1 MNIFRPLVIPL
12 ALFAC
17 ASSTQASI
25 TINIGGGFLKNQG
38 STPVNY
44 GSGLLLLVAST
55 TDNTFNVPTNNSFV
69 SGDDIELFR
78 STINGDGNSNGTN
91 DPGEFLQPIT
101 LTLSGNFGQ
110 SDPLALY
117 WFPTLTTSSA
127 SPGQG
132 TNYGF
137 YRSPAANLTT
147 DADGSE
153 AYFTP
158 ADGTTG
164 YTLLFLTSDAGSAIN
179 TGSSGIP
186 FGQAAFSVSPVPEP
200 STYFLLG
207 PCLGSLTLGLV
218 YRRRRMASALAN

>member
-1 MNIFRPLVIPL
+1 MKISHPLMIFL

-17 ASSTQASI
+17 VSSARASI
-25 TINIGGGFLKNQG
+25 TINLGGGFLKNQG

-55 TDNTFNVPTNNSFV
+55 TDSTFNLPTSNAFV

-78 STINGDGNSNGTN
+78 STISGDANANGTN

-110 SDPLALY
+110 NDPLALY
-117 WFPTLTTSSA
+117 WFPTLTTSSTT
-127 SPGQG
+127 PGQG

-164 YTLLFLTSDAGSAIN
+164 YTLLFLTSDAGSVIN
-179 TGSSGIP
+179 NGTSGIP

-200 STYFLLG
+200 STYVLLG
-207 PCLGSLTLGLV
+207 LGLGGLTFGLM
-218 YRRRRMASALAN
+218 RRRRMVLTPAS